1 MSKTT
6 VSASATGLPA
16 FNDEL
21 AAAIAKVSAARAED
35 VPLSA
40 LKDAQRKAWVSFE
53 EICDFSDYI
62 SKDDPSYSI
71 LEAEHARRSDAEDAA
86 LTAVCAYPARTL
98 EEAKSKAIFL
108 MEETRVSEMDEH
120 QVKAL
125 LQSFIHPLEA

>member
-6 VSASATGLPA
+6 VSAIATGLHA

-21 AAAIAKVSAARAED
+21 AAAVAKVSAARAED
-35 VPLSA
+35 VPLGA
-40 LKDAQRKAWVSFE
+40 LKDAHRKAWVSFE
-53 EICDFSDYI
+53 EICDFSDYV
-62 SKDDPSYSI
+62 SEDDPSYPI

-108 MEETRVSEMDEH
+108 MEATRVSELDEH

-125 LQSFIHPLEA
+125 LQSFIHPIEA